1 MIPTSALMQDSTTTF
16 PALGKNIKALLVW
29 PNIPSSYWAFSGMM
43 ELLPEK
49 VVMPPLGLI
58 TLAALC
64 PAEWTMRLVDEAVED
79 LTDDDIRWADLVM
92 VGGMEV
98 QKAGIHEVLD
108 RARRLGRRTIVG
120 GPYASNDPERLL
132 ALADHVVVG
141 EPDEVFGK
149 IAADLESG
157 TAKRQYEIT
166 DRKSVV

>member
-1 MIPTSALMQDSTTTF
+1 MIPAVAPVQDSTSTF

-29 PNIPSSYWAFSGMM
+29 PKIPSSYWAFSGMM

-64 PAEWTMRLVDEAVED
+64 PGEWTMRLVDEAVDD

-98 QKAGIHEVLD
+98 QKSGMHDVLV
-108 RARRLGRRTIVG
+108 RAR
-120 GPYASNDPERLL
+120 
-132 ALADHVVVG
+132 
-141 EPDEVFGK
+141 
-149 IAADLESG
+149 
-157 TAKRQYEIT
+157 
-166 DRKSVV
+166 DRKSVVEGKSGGL